1 MKIEQ
6 KVGWKGI
13 FTLKQYR
20 NCAFRHDTGEV
31 ILGKDG
37 TPLGADL
44 VGTEEK
50 DINLITTEGKD
61 YIADLAYNNN
71 DTQEANW
78 YLALFGNN
86 LAPVVGDTAALV
98 AARLGELNAEIVE
111 TNRPQWVKNTLTPN
125 TGLSSSNSES
135 PATFTAA
142 TDDTIYGAYMI
153 SNNVLA
159 GTTGVLLAASSFS
172 TTRSV
177 LTDDILQLTYEIQL
191 T

>member
-6 KVGWKGI
+6 QVGWKGI
-13 FTLKQYR
+13 FTLKH
-20 NCAFRHDTGEV
+20 FRDGKLIGEDEV
-31 ILGKDG
+31 
-37 TPLGADL
+37 T
-44 VGTEEK
+44 
-50 DINLITTEGKD
+50 NLITTEGKD
-61 YIADLAYNNN
+61 YIADLSYNNN
-71 DTQEANW
+71 DTQETSW

-86 LAPVVGDTAALV
+86 LSPVVGDTAALV
-98 AARLGELNAEIVE
+98 AARLGELDAEIVE
-111 TNRPQWVKNTLTPN
+111 TNRPQWVKNSLTPN
-125 TGLSSSNSES
+125 TGASSSNSES

-142 TDDTIYGAYMI
+142 TNDTIYGAYMVS
-153 SNNVLA
+153 SNALS